1 MTATRTDVA
10 KMLRNSRQDNCSGDF
25 GCCDM
30 CARKK
35 ANHLKP
41 GPRERH
47 LMRQREK
54 RQWRRE
60 AREV

>member
-1 MTATRTDVA
+1 MA
-10 KMLRNSRQDNCSGDF
+10 KMLRNSKLNTANF

-35 ANHLKP
+35 AKQLKP

-47 LMRQREK
+47 VTRQREK
-54 RQWRRE
+54 RQWKKDQTN
-60 AREV
+60 

>member
-1 MTATRTDVA
+1 MAR
-10 KMLRNSRQDNCSGDF
+10 MLRNHPRNYGDF

-35 ANHLKP
+35 KLIHKP

-47 LMRQREK
+47 LARQREK

-60 AREV
+60 ALVP

>member
-1 MTATRTDVA
+1 MA
-10 KMLRNSRQDNCSGDF
+10 KMLRNSRAARNMQDF
-25 GCCDM
+25 GCCDH

-35 ANHLKP
+35 ALVLKP

-54 RQWRRE
+54 RQWRKDE
-60 AREV
+60 Q

>member
-1 MTATRTDVA
+1 MA
-10 KMLRNSRQDNCSGDF
+10 KMLRDHSRNYQDF

-35 ANHLKP
+35 ATILKP

-47 LMRQREK
+47 LARQREK
-54 RQWRRE
+54 RQWRKDE
-60 AREV
+60 GA

>member
-1 MTATRTDVA
+1 MA
-10 KMLRNSRQDNCSGDF
+10 KMLRNSIRNHGDF

-35 ANHLKP
+35 ALNLKP

-47 LMRQREK
+47 LFRQREK
-54 RQWRRE
+54 RQWKRE
-60 AREV
+60 AETR

>member
-1 MTATRTDVA
+1 MA
-10 KMLRNSRQDNCSGDF
+10 KMLRNSRHRNWGDF
-25 GCCDM
+25 GCCDH

-35 ANHLKP
+35 ANQLKP

-54 RQWRRE
+54 RQWRKE
-60 AREV
+60 EQA

>member
-1 MTATRTDVA
+1 MAT
-10 KMLRNSRQDNCSGDF
+10 MLRKSPGNYQDF

-35 ANHLKP
+35 AKQLKP

-54 RQWRRE
+54 RQWKKE
-60 AREV
+60 NA